1 MARRGAGPSARDP
14 GGGAAVKHVDS
25 RGRPIVAVT
34 GIGLV
39 TPLGF
44 GVAANWAALLAGTSG
59 IRRITRFPT
68 DHLRTT
74 IAGTVDLPEEAEG
87 QVLTATPRV
96 ARMAAMAAEEALS
109 EAGLG
114 GGAFPGPLMLG
125 MPPVELEWPH
135 RFELARRAAPEPA
148 TYKALTL
155 AATGW
160 PELYE
165 TAAFQTVG
173 ETLAARFGTRGSPV
187 AVTTACATGASAIQL
202 GVEAI
207 QRGETEAALAIGAD
221 GTVQPEAL
229 IRFSLLS
236 ALSTRNDDPTGASR
250 PFEKNR
256 GGFVMSEGAACLVLE
271 SLAHARAR
279 GARILGVVRG
289 AGEKSDSFHR
299 TRSNPN
305 GSAVIQAMRNAIED
319 AGLVPGDISYVNA
332 HGTGTPE
339 NDKMENL
346 AMRAVFGEDAPP
358 ISSNKSMIG
367 HTLSAS
373 GAIEAAF
380 SLLAIRDQ
388 MLPPT
393 INHVEPDPAITLDVV
408 PNTCRAAKVE
418 HVLSNSFGF
427 GGQNVCLVLSGEP
440 S

>member
-1 MARRGAGPSARDP
+1 MSAFLDH
-14 GGGAAVKHVDS
+14 A
-25 RGRPIVAVT
+25 GRPIVAVT

-44 GVAANWAALLAGTSG
+44 GVAQNWAALLAGTSG

-87 QVLTATPRV
+87 APLTATPRV
-96 ARMAAMAAEEALS
+96 MRMAAMAAEEALAES
-109 EAGLG
+109 GLG
-114 GGAFPGPLMLG
+114 ADGTFPGPLMLG
-125 MPPVELEWPH
+125 MPPVEVEWPH
-135 RFELARRAAPEPA
+135 RFELARRLPPAAVAYPD
-148 TYKALTL
+148 LTE

-160 PELYE
+160 TALYE
-165 TAAFQTVG
+165 TAAFASVG
-173 ETLAARFGTRGSPV
+173 EHLAARFGTRGSPI

-207 QRGETEAALAIGAD
+207 QRGETQAALAIGAD

-236 ALSTRNDDPTGASR
+236 ALSTRNDDPTAASR
-250 PFEKNR
+250 PFEKGR

-271 SLAHARAR
+271 SLSHARAR
-279 GARILGVVRG
+279 GARILGLVRG

-305 GSAVIQAMRNAIED
+305 GSAVIQAMRNAIAD
-319 AGLVPGDISYVNA
+319 AGLTPDDISYVNA

-346 AMRAVFGEDAPP
+346 AMRAVFGEQAPP

-367 HTLSAS
+367 HTLSAA

-393 INHVEPDPAITLDVV
+393 INHDEPDPAITLDVV
-408 PNTCRAAKVE
+408 PNVARAAKVT
-418 HVLSNSFGF
+418 HVMSNSFGF

-440 S
+440 A

>member
-1 MARRGAGPSARDP
+1 VSAFLDH
-14 GGGAAVKHVDS
+14 A
-25 RGRPIVAVT
+25 GRPIVAVT

-44 GVAANWAALLAGTSG
+44 GVAQNWAALLAGTSG

-87 QVLTATPRV
+87 APLTATPRV
-96 ARMAAMAAEEALS
+96 MRMAAMAAEEALAES
-109 EAGLG
+109 GLG
-114 GGAFPGPLMLG
+114 ADGTFPGPLMLG
-125 MPPVELEWPH
+125 MPPVEVEWPH
-135 RFELARRAAPEPA
+135 RFELARRLPPAAVAYPD
-148 TYKALTL
+148 LTE

-160 PELYE
+160 TALYE
-165 TAAFQTVG
+165 TAAFASVG
-173 ETLAARFGTRGSPV
+173 EHLAARFGTRGSPI

-207 QRGETEAALAIGAD
+207 QRGETQAALAIGAD

-236 ALSTRNDDPTGASR
+236 ALSTRNDDPTAASR
-250 PFEKNR
+250 PFEKGR

-271 SLAHARAR
+271 SLSHARAR
-279 GARILGVVRG
+279 GARILGLVRG

-305 GSAVIQAMRNAIED
+305 GSAVIQAMRNAIAD
-319 AGLVPGDISYVNA
+319 AGLTPDDISYVNA

-346 AMRAVFGEDAPP
+346 AMRAVFGEQAPP

-367 HTLSAS
+367 HTLSAA

-393 INHVEPDPAITLDVV
+393 INHDEPDPAITLDVV
-408 PNTCRAAKVE
+408 PNVARAAKVT
-418 HVLSNSFGF
+418 HVMSNSFGF

-440 S
+440 A